1 MASYGNILH
10 IKKSYVSDTHI
21 LFDRFVCNVLV
32 GRWSCCIPVSVAPL
46 ELLASLVLCC
56 RPTGGRT
63 DAKRSQGTEE
73 THHATTTWQ
82 NSQWIYLY
90 IYIYNIYGI
99 VASIYIIYWLWRKSC
114 TYIDNNITT
123 FSLSRCWIFGFPT
136 IYIYTKKFIL
146 RSWWTDRLLILVKIV
161 GNIYNI
167 VSLLL
172 LHLLLLL

>member
-1 MASYGNILH
+1 ML
-10 IKKSYVSDTHI
+10 VTHTFYSI
-21 LFDRFVCNVLV
+21 DLFVTFLLDDGGVVFQYRLLPWNFWHL
-32 GRWSCCIPVSVAPL
+32 WSCVVD
-46 ELLASLVLCC
+46 
-56 RPTGGRT
+56 RPEGGQTQKDPRERR
-63 DAKRSQGTEE
+63 KP
-73 THHATTTWQ
+73 TTPPPHDKIHNGYT
-82 NSQWIYLY
+82 SIY